1 MASTLV
7 GIDIGGTTVKLALVR
22 TGEQHKVLTTA
33 KIDTGA
39 KDPGEQ
45 IVGRI
50 AAAVKK
56 MMADT
61 GEKPVGVGAGC
72 PGLISDKTG
81 IVVTSA
87 NLPTLK
93 NFQLAGELSKQIGL
107 PAHVH
112 NDAKA
117 ACLGEW
123 QFGANRGCQNMVLLT
138 LGTGVGGGVIAN
150 GRLLTGM
157 DNAATELG

>member
-1 MASTLV
+1 MALTLV
-7 GIDIGGTTVKLALVR
+7 GIDIGGTTSKLPLVR
-22 TGEQHKVLTTA
+22 TGAQQKVLTTA

-56 MMADT
+56 MSADT
-61 GEKPVGVGAGC
+61 GERPVGIGAGC
-72 PGLISDKTG
+72 PGLINDKTG

-93 NFQLAGELSKQIGL
+93 YFALARELTKQIGL

-117 ACLGEW
+117 ACLGEF
-123 QFGANRGCQNMVLLT
+123 QFGANRG
-138 LGTGVGGGVIAN
+138 
-150 GRLLTGM
+150 
-157 DNAATELG
+157 